1 MSGLSQSGLNWNNLS
16 RTMHIM
22 AQSKSNN
29 IILQAKSI
37 SKTFGGIKALDS
49 VSLEVYKGKVNAIV
63 GENGAGKSTLMKV
76 LTGVY
81 QEYDGQIILDGL
93 KVTFANP
100 KEAQNKGIA
109 IIHQE
114 LNLIPYLS
122 VAENVFLGREFVNR
136 LGLIDYKRMY
146 GETKKLLERLD
157 LHINPR
163 IQVSSLRIGQQQIV
177 EIAHALSLD
186 TRIVIMDE
194 PTSAISDPEIEVL
207 FGLIRSLKAQGVA
220 IVYITHKLDELFQIA
235 DSVTVLRDGKLVG
248 SSSIEDVTHDDIVR
262 MMVGRDIKDFFVK
275 ADVAKSREVFSVRD
289 MCLAHPRRQG
299 DYIVDHVSFTVKAG
313 EVLGLFGL
321 MGAGRTELLEM
332 IFGLHS
338 KRSSGGI
345 FLNGREVKVN
355 SPTDAINLG
364 IGFITEDRKLEGLVW
379 QMSVAASI
387 SLASLEQT
395 ERFGLLSATLETRL
409 AQDYVERL
417 RIKTPSVQQ
426 VVENLSGGNQ
436 QKVVIAKWLAT
447 NPRILLLDEP
457 TRGIDVNTKN
467 EIYRLISELTQAGLA
482 IVMVSSELPEIMAIA
497 DRIIVLSEGKQT
509 AEFTLSQATEELIM
523 KAAIPKSF
531 RLQHSSKV

>member
-1 MSGLSQSGLNWNNLS
+1 MMV
-16 RTMHIM
+16 R
-22 AQSKSNN
+22 SKTNN
-29 IILQAKSI
+29 IVLQAKGI
-37 SKTFGGIKALDS
+37 SKTFGGIKALDG
-49 VSLEVYKGKVNAIV
+49 VDLVVYQGQVNAIV

-81 QEYDGQIILDGL
+81 QEYDGQITLDGRE
-93 KVTFANP
+93 VTFTNP
-100 KEAQNKGIA
+100 KEAQNNGIA

-122 VAENVFLGREFVNR
+122 VAENIFLGREFINR
-136 LGLIDYKRMY
+136 LGLIDYKGMY

-186 TRIVIMDE
+186 ARIVIMDE
-194 PTSAISDPEIEVL
+194 PTSAISEHEIKVL
-207 FGLIRSLKAQGVA
+207 FDLIRSLKAQGVA

-248 SSSIEDVTHDDIVR
+248 FRSLENVTHDDIVR
-262 MMVGRDIKDFFVK
+262 MMVGRALSDFFVK
-275 ADVAKSREVFSVRD
+275 SGVAQSEDVLSVRD

-299 DYIVDHVSFTVKAG
+299 DYVVDHVSFTVKAG

-321 MGAGRTELLEM
+321 MGAGRTELLETM
-332 IFGLHS
+332 FGLHP
-338 KRSSGGI
+338 KRSSGCI
-345 FLNGREVKVN
+345 FLNGREIKVN
-355 SPTDAINLG
+355 SPTDAIKLG
-364 IGFITEDRKLEGLVW
+364 IGFITEDRKLEGLVM
-379 QMSVAASI
+379 QMSLAKCI
-387 SLASLEQT
+387 TLASLEQT
-395 ERFGLLSATLETRL
+395 ERFGFLSAALETQL
-409 AQDYVERL
+409 AEDYVERL

-426 VVENLSGGNQ
+426 IVENLSGGNQ

-447 NPRILLLDEP
+447 HPRILLLDEP
-457 TRGIDVNTKN
+457 TRGIDVNAKN

-482 IVMVSSELPEIMAIA
+482 IVMVASELPEIMAIA

-509 AEFTLSQATEELIM
+509 AEFTRSQATEELIM

-531 RLQHSSKV
+531 RLQHSTKV

>member
-1 MSGLSQSGLNWNNLS
+1 MRQPKNNK
-16 RTMHIM
+16 
-22 AQSKSNN
+22 AV
-29 IILQAKSI
+29 LQAKSI

-49 VSLEVYKGKVNAIV
+49 VNFEVYKGQVNAIV

-76 LTGVY
+76 LTGIH
-81 QEYDGQIILDGL
+81 QDYDGQIILDGR

-100 KEAQNKGIA
+100 KEAQNNGIA

-136 LGLIDYKRMY
+136 LGLIDYKKMY

-157 LHINPR
+157 LHVNPR
-163 IQVSSLRIGQQQIV
+163 MKVSSLRIGQQQIV

-186 TRIVIMDE
+186 ARIVIMDE
-194 PTSAISDPEIEVL
+194 PTSAISEHEIKVL
-207 FGLIRSLKAQGVA
+207 FDLIRSLKAQGVA

-248 SSSIEDVTHDDIVR
+248 SASIEDVKHDDMVR
-262 MMVGRDIKDFFVK
+262 MMVGRDVKDFFVK
-275 ADVAKSREVFSVRD
+275 AEVTKSKEVLSVKN
-289 MCLAHPRRQG
+289 MCLEHPRRQG
-299 DYIVDHVSFTVKAG
+299 DYVVDHVSFDVKAG

-321 MGAGRTELLEM
+321 MGAGRTELLET
-332 IFGLHS
+332 IFGLHP
-338 KRSSGGI
+338 KKSSGHI

-355 SPTDAINLG
+355 SPNDAINLKMA
-364 IGFITEDRKLEGLVW
+364 FITEDRKLEGLVL
-379 QMSVAASI
+379 QMSVAKSI
-387 SLASLEQT
+387 SLASLEQA
-395 ERFGLLSATLETRL
+395 ERFGFLSSTLETRL

-417 RIKTPSVQQ
+417 KIKTPSLKQI
-426 VVENLSGGNQ
+426 VENLSGGNQ

-447 NPRILLLDEP
+447 NPQILLLDEP
-457 TRGIDVNTKN
+457 TRGIDVNAKN
-467 EIYRLISELTQAGLA
+467 EIYKLISELARAGLA

-497 DRIIVLSEGKQT
+497 DRIIVLSEGKHT
-509 AEFTLSQATEELIM
+509 AEFTHSQATEESIM

-531 RLQHSSKV
+531 KLQHS

>member
-1 MSGLSQSGLNWNNLS
+1 MV
-16 RTMHIM
+16 R
-22 AQSKSNN
+22 SKTNN
-29 IILQAKSI
+29 IVLQAKGI
-37 SKTFGGIKALDS
+37 SKTFGGIKALDG
-49 VSLEVYKGKVNAIV
+49 VDLVVYQGQVNAIV

-81 QEYDGQIILDGL
+81 QEYDGQIILDGR
-93 KVTFANP
+93 KVTFTNP
-100 KEAQNKGIA
+100 KEAQNNGIA

-122 VAENVFLGREFVNR
+122 VAENIFLGREFINR
-136 LGLIDYKRMY
+136 LGLIDYKGMY

-186 TRIVIMDE
+186 ARIVIMDE
-194 PTSAISDPEIEVL
+194 PTSAISEHEIKVL
-207 FGLIRSLKAQGVA
+207 FDLIRSLKAQGVA

-248 SSSIEDVTHDDIVR
+248 FRSLENVTHDDIVR
-262 MMVGRDIKDFFVK
+262 MMVGRDLSDFFVK
-275 ADVAKSREVFSVRD
+275 SGVAQSEEVLSVRD

-299 DYIVDHVSFTVKAG
+299 DYVVDHVSFTVKAG

-321 MGAGRTELLEM
+321 MGAGRTELLETM
-332 IFGLHS
+332 FGLHP
-338 KRSSGGI
+338 KRSSGCI
-345 FLNGREVKVN
+345 FLNGREIKVN
-355 SPTDAINLG
+355 SPTDAIKLG
-364 IGFITEDRKLEGLVW
+364 IGFITEDRKLEGLVM
-379 QMSVAASI
+379 QMSLAKCI
-387 SLASLEQT
+387 TLASLEQT
-395 ERFGLLSATLETRL
+395 ERFGFLSAALETQL
-409 AQDYVERL
+409 AEDYVERL

-426 VVENLSGGNQ
+426 IVENLSGGNQ

-447 NPRILLLDEP
+447 HPRILLLDEP
-457 TRGIDVNTKN
+457 TRGIDVNAKN

-482 IVMVSSELPEIMAIA
+482 IVMVASELPEIMAIA

-509 AEFTLSQATEELIM
+509 AEFTRSQATDELIM

-531 RLQHSSKV
+531 RLQHSTKV

>member
-1 MSGLSQSGLNWNNLS
+1 MV
-16 RTMHIM
+16 R
-22 AQSKSNN
+22 SKTNN
-29 IILQAKSI
+29 IVLQAKGI
-37 SKTFGGIKALDS
+37 SKTFGGIKALDG
-49 VSLEVYKGKVNAIV
+49 VDLVVYQGQVNAIV

-81 QEYDGQIILDGL
+81 QEYDGQIILDGR
-93 KVTFANP
+93 KVTFTNP
-100 KEAQNKGIA
+100 KEAQNNGIA

-122 VAENVFLGREFVNR
+122 VAENIFLGREFINR
-136 LGLIDYKRMY
+136 LGLIDYKGMY

-186 TRIVIMDE
+186 ARIVIMDE
-194 PTSAISDPEIEVL
+194 PTSAISEHEIKVL
-207 FGLIRSLKAQGVA
+207 FDLIRSLKAQGVA

-248 SSSIEDVTHDDIVR
+248 FRSLENVTHDDIVR
-262 MMVGRDIKDFFVK
+262 MMVGRDLSDFFVK
-275 ADVAKSREVFSVRD
+275 SGVAQSEEVLSVRD

-299 DYIVDHVSFTVKAG
+299 DYVVDHVSFTVKAG

-321 MGAGRTELLEM
+321 MGAGRTELLETM
-332 IFGLHS
+332 FGLHP
-338 KRSSGGI
+338 KRSSGCI
-345 FLNGREVKVN
+345 FLNGREIKVN
-355 SPTDAINLG
+355 SPTDAIKLG
-364 IGFITEDRKLEGLVW
+364 IGFITEDRKLEGLVM
-379 QMSVAASI
+379 QMSLAKCI
-387 SLASLEQT
+387 TLASLEQT
-395 ERFGLLSATLETRL
+395 ERFGFLSAALETQL
-409 AQDYVERL
+409 AEDYVERL

-426 VVENLSGGNQ
+426 IVENLSGGNQ

-447 NPRILLLDEP
+447 HPRILLLDEP
-457 TRGIDVNTKN
+457 TRGIDVNAKN

-482 IVMVSSELPEIMAIA
+482 IVMVASELPEIMAIA

-509 AEFTLSQATEELIM
+509 AEFTRSQATEELIM

-531 RLQHSSKV
+531 WLQHSTKV

>member
-1 MSGLSQSGLNWNNLS
+1 MV
-16 RTMHIM
+16 R
-22 AQSKSNN
+22 SKTNN
-29 IILQAKSI
+29 IVLQAKGI
-37 SKTFGGIKALDS
+37 SKTFGGIKALDG
-49 VSLEVYKGKVNAIV
+49 VDLVVYQGQVNAIV

-81 QEYDGQIILDGL
+81 QEYDGQIILDGR
-93 KVTFANP
+93 KVTFTNP
-100 KEAQNKGIA
+100 KEAQNNGIA

-122 VAENVFLGREFVNR
+122 VAENIFLGREFINR
-136 LGLIDYKRMY
+136 LGLIDYKGMY

-186 TRIVIMDE
+186 ARIVIMDE
-194 PTSAISDPEIEVL
+194 PTSAISEHEIKVL
-207 FGLIRSLKAQGVA
+207 FDLIRSLKAQGVA

-248 SSSIEDVTHDDIVR
+248 FRSLENVTHDDIVR
-262 MMVGRDIKDFFVK
+262 MMVGRDLSDFFVK
-275 ADVAKSREVFSVRD
+275 SGVAQSEEVLSVRD

-299 DYIVDHVSFTVKAG
+299 DYVVDHVSFTVKAG

-321 MGAGRTELLEM
+321 MGAGRTELLETM
-332 IFGLHS
+332 FGLHP
-338 KRSSGGI
+338 KRSSGCI
-345 FLNGREVKVN
+345 FLNGREIKVN
-355 SPTDAINLG
+355 SPTDAIKLG
-364 IGFITEDRKLEGLVW
+364 IGFITEDRKLEGLVM
-379 QMSVAASI
+379 QMSLAKCI
-387 SLASLEQT
+387 TLASLEQT
-395 ERFGLLSATLETRL
+395 ERFGFLSAALETQL
-409 AQDYVERL
+409 AEDYVERL

-426 VVENLSGGNQ
+426 IVENLSGGNQ

-447 NPRILLLDEP
+447 HPRILLLDEP
-457 TRGIDVNTKN
+457 TRGIDVNAKN

-482 IVMVSSELPEIMAIA
+482 IVMVASELPEIMAIA

-509 AEFTLSQATEELIM
+509 AEFTRSQATEELIM

-531 RLQHSSKV
+531 RLQHSTKV

>member
-1 MSGLSQSGLNWNNLS
+1 MARSQ
-16 RTMHIM
+16 T
-22 AQSKSNN
+22 NN
-29 IILQAKSI
+29 IVLKATNI
-37 SKTFGGIKALDS
+37 SKTFGGIKALDN
-49 VSLEVYKGKVNAIV
+49 VSLEIYAGKVNAIV
-63 GENGAGKSTLMKV
+63 GENGAGKSTLMKI
-76 LTGVY
+76 LSGVY
-81 QEYDGQIILDGL
+81 QEYEGQIFLDGL
-93 KVTFANP
+93 QVTFTNP
-100 KEAQNKGIA
+100 KEAQNNGIA

-122 VAENVFLGREFVNR
+122 VAENVFLGREFINR
-136 LGLIDYKRMY
+136 FGLIDYKRMHSK
-146 GETKKLLERLD
+146 TKKLLERLD
-157 LHINPR
+157 LHISPR
-163 IQVSSLRIGQQQIV
+163 TQVSSLRIGQQQVV

-194 PTSAISDPEIEVL
+194 PTSAISEHEIEVL

-248 SSSIEDVTHDDIVR
+248 SSSIGDVSHDDIVR
-262 MMVGRDIKDFFVK
+262 MMVGRNMKDFFVK
-275 ADVAKSREVFSVRD
+275 ADVVKSREVLSVRD
-289 MCLAHPRRQG
+289 MCLAHPRRRG

-321 MGAGRTELLEM
+321 MGAGRTELLET
-332 IFGLHS
+332 IFGLHP
-338 KRSSGGI
+338 KRSSGSI
-345 FLNGREVKVN
+345 LLNGREIKIN
-355 SPTDAINLG
+355 SPTGAINLG
-364 IGFITEDRKLEGLVW
+364 IGFITEDRKQEGLVL
-379 QMSVAASI
+379 QMSVASSI

-395 ERFGLLSATLETRL
+395 ERFGFLSDRLETRL

-417 RIKTPSVQQ
+417 RIKTSSVQQ

-447 NPRILLLDEP
+447 NPRILFLDEP
-457 TRGIDVNTKN
+457 TRGIDINTKN
-467 EIYRLISELTQAGLA
+467 AIYRLISELTQKGLA

-509 AEFTLSQATEELIM
+509 AEFTHSQVTEESIM

-531 RLQHSSKV
+531 RLQQSLKV

>member
-1 MSGLSQSGLNWNNLS
+1 
-16 RTMHIM
+16 M
-22 AQSKSNN
+22 AQPKTDN

-37 SKTFGGIKALDS
+37 SKRFGGIKALDS
-49 VSLEVYKGKVNAIV
+49 VSLDIYKSQVNAIV

-76 LTGVY
+76 LTGIY
-81 QEYDGQIILDGL
+81 HEYEGHIILDGL
-93 KVTFANP
+93 KVAFANP
-100 KEAQNKGIA
+100 KEAQNNGIA

-122 VAENVFLGREFVNR
+122 IAENVFLGREFINR

-146 GETKKLLERLD
+146 SETKKLLERLD

-163 IQVSSLRIGQQQIV
+163 IQVSSLKIGQQQII

-186 TRIVIMDE
+186 ARIVIMDE
-194 PTSAISDPEIEVL
+194 PTSAISEHEIKVL
-207 FGLIRSLKAQGVA
+207 FDLIRSLKAQGVA

-235 DSVTVLRDGKLVG
+235 DSVTVLRDGKLIG
-248 SSSIEDVTHDDIVR
+248 SNSIEDVTHDDIVR
-262 MMVGRDIKDFFVK
+262 MMVGREIKDFFVK
-275 ADVAKSREVFSVRD
+275 TDVTKSREVLCVRD
-289 MCLAHPRRQG
+289 ICLAHPRRQG
-299 DYIVDHVSFTVKAG
+299 DYVVDHVSFTVKAG

-321 MGAGRTELLEM
+321 MGAGRTELLEA
-332 IFGLHS
+332 IFGLHP
-338 KRSSGGI
+338 KRSSGSI
-345 FLNGREVKVN
+345 FLSGREIKVN
-355 SPTDAINLG
+355 SPSDAINFG
-364 IGFITEDRKLEGLVW
+364 IGFITEDRKLEGLVS
-379 QMSVAASI
+379 QMTVAASI
-387 SLASLEQT
+387 SLASIEQT
-395 ERFGLLSATLETRL
+395 ERFGILNTTLETQL
-409 AQDYVERL
+409 AQEYVERL

-436 QKVVIAKWLAT
+436 QKVIIAKWLAT

-457 TRGIDVNTKN
+457 TRGIDVNAKS

-509 AEFTLSQATEELIM
+509 AEFSHLQATEELIM

-531 RLQHSSKV
+531 KLQYSSNV

>member
-1 MSGLSQSGLNWNNLS
+1 MMTLCK
-16 RTMHIM
+16 TD
-22 AQSKSNN
+22 N
-29 IILQAKSI
+29 ITLQAKNI
-37 SKTFGGIKALDS
+37 SKTFGGVKALEG
-49 VSLEVYKGKVNAIV
+49 VSLDVYKGQVNAIV

-81 QEYDGQIILDGL
+81 QGYDGQVILDGRA
-93 KVTFANP
+93 VTFGNP
-100 KEAQNKGIA
+100 KEAQNNGIA

-122 VAENVFLGREFVNR
+122 VAENVFLGREFTNR
-136 LGLIDYKRMY
+136 FGMIDYRKMY
-146 GETKKLLERLD
+146 GETTKLLERLD

-186 TRIVIMDE
+186 ARIVIMDE
-194 PTSAISDPEIEVL
+194 PTSAISEHEIKVL
-207 FGLIRSLKAQGVA
+207 FELIRSLKAQGVT

-248 SSSIEDVTHDDIVR
+248 SSSIADLTHDDIVR

-275 ADVAKSREVFSVRD
+275 ADVAQSEEVLSVRD
-289 MCLAHPRRQG
+289 ICLAHPKRQD
-299 DYIVDHVSFTVKAG
+299 DYVVDHVSFTVKAG

-321 MGAGRTELLEM
+321 MGAGRTELLETV
-332 IFGLHS
+332 FGLHPDS
-338 KRSSGGI
+338 SSGSV
-345 FLNGREVKVN
+345 FLLRREVKID
-355 SPTDAINLG
+355 SPAEAINLG
-364 IGFITEDRKLEGLVW
+364 IGFITEDRKLEGLGF

-395 ERFGLLSATLETRL
+395 ERFGFLNAGLENRL
-409 AQDYVERL
+409 AQNYVERL
-417 RIKTPSVQQ
+417 KIKTPSVQQ
-426 VVENLSGGNQ
+426 IVENLSGGNQ
-436 QKVVIAKWLAT
+436 QKVIIAKWLAT

-457 TRGIDVNTKN
+457 TRGIDVNAKN
-467 EIYRLISELTQAGLA
+467 EIYKLISELAQAGLA

-497 DRIIVLSEGKQT
+497 DRIIVLSEGRKT
-509 AEFTLSQATEELIM
+509 AEFPRSQVTEEMIM

-531 RLQHSSKV
+531 QLQHSLNS